1 MARQQSL
8 TFYDGTRVQ
17 VQVFAVEC
25 YSCSDDVS
33 FALQINPE
41 HGCCYI
47 PYGGEEIAKEQYQV
61 LVIDKMRLKH

>member
-1 MARQQSL
+1 M
-8 TFYDGTRVQ
+8 Q